1 MHSGFAA
8 LRTHMPMDIR
18 ARLDEK
24 GAAARQR
31 ADVAADIARIEAIW
45 TDCLERSGGPFLFG
59 AFSIADAFF
68 GPVVTRFRTYG
79 VALTPPLARYTETVL
94 ALPAMQ
100 QWIAAAHAEIEV
112 IHYG

>member
-31 ADVAADIARIEAIW
+31 ADVAADIARVQAIW
-45 TDCLERSGGPFLFG
+45 TDCLERSGGPLLFG
-59 AFSIADAFF
+59 TFSIADAFF
-68 GPVVTRFRTYG
+68 APVVTRFRTYG
-79 VALTPPLARYTETVL
+79 VTLAPPLATYADTVL

-100 QWIAAAHAEIEV
+100 RWIEAAQAEIEV